1 MDRRYQRAYLLEHP
15 VTSMTV
21 AAIILTIV
29 GIGLIFTAVGAI
41 IGLPMLLV
49 AFLLGAGAWLPRESM
64 LPTRSCH

>member
-21 AAIILTIV
+21 AAIILTIG

-49 AFLLGAGAWLPRESM
+49 AFLLGAGAWFASRKHASD
-64 LPTRSCH
+64 

>member
-49 AFLLGAGAWLPRESM
+49 AFLLGAGAWFAARKHASD
-64 LPTRSCH
+64 

>member
-21 AAIILTIV
+21 AAIILAIV

-49 AFLLGAGAWLPRESM
+49 AFLLAAGAWFAARKHASD
-64 LPTRSCH
+64 